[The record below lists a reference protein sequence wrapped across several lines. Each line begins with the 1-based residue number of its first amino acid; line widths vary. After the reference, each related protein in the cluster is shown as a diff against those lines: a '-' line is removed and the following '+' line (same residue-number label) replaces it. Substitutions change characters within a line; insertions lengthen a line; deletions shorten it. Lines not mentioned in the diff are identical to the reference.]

1 MAPNQD
7 GKQQHMESKNG
18 NPPESRNPDSFWG
31 NIFRQPS
38 NAEEDVITTLRKI
51 PLFTDMTK
59 SELRDFQKIMHRRVF
74 RENEPIFWEGEP
86 GVGMYIVQDGSV
98 GIYKITPDR
107 GKEEMAV
114 LQAGEFFGELA
125 LLDESPRSATCISRE
140 KSTIIGLFR
149 PDLFNLLEKKPRLG
163 NKFLYKLALVIGE
176 RLKATNRELH
186 LLRAKLEQS
195 EIIV

>member
-1 MAPNQD
+1 
-7 GKQQHMESKNG
+7 MENKNG
-18 NPPESRNPDSFWG
+18 GPAEKKSPDSFWG
-31 NIFRQPS
+31 NIFRQPGTPD
-38 NAEEDVITTLRKI
+38 EDVISTLQQI
-51 PLFTDMTK
+51 PIFSEMNK
-59 SELRDFQKIMHRRVF
+59 AELREFQKIMHRRVF

-86 GVGMYIVQDGSV
+86 GVGMYIVQSGSV

-107 GKEEMAV
+107 GKEEIAI
-114 LQAGEFFGELA
+114 LHAGEFFGELA

-163 NKFLYKLALVIGE
+163 NKFLYKLAVVIGE
-176 RLKATNRELH
+176 RLKSTNRELH
-186 LLRAKLEQS
+186 LLRSKLEQS